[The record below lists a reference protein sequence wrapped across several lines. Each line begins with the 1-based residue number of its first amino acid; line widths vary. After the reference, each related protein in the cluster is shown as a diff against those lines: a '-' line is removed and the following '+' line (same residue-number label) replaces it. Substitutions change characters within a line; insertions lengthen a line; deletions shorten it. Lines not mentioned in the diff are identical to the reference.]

1 MCDREELCRCVF
13 YTLGSSYTHSCRG
26 CLLSPMGTCW
36 EHAYRASSTWPERPV
51 HMWAPAHTCPHSW
64 NPPTEAYTQLGLP
77 QGAIGAL
84 APAHK
89 LWVHTPGSTQ
99 HFLGR
104 AHRAPGS
111 AVAAAWME
119 ENTLAPS
126 GLCLGHLKFLA
137 TFSRHNPR
145 GQPSHICPP
154 DG

>member
-1 MCDREELCRCVF
+1 M
-13 YTLGSSYTHSCRG
+13 
-26 CLLSPMGTCW
+26 CLLHTWILLHTQLQRMLTESHGDLLGTCIQSFKHVAR
-36 EHAYRASSTWPERPV
+36 ETSAYVGTC
-51 HMWAPAHTCPHSW
+51 TCPHSW